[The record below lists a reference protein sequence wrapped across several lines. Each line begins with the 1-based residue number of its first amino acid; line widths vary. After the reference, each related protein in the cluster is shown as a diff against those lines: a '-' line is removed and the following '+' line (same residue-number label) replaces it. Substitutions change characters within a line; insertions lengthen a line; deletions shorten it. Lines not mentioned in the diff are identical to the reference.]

1 MLQDPYPY
9 DKGRLV
15 VKEMADSLSL
25 DLVEKRLVTDQM
37 VLTVGY
43 DVENLKDGR
52 AYGGPV
58 ETDRYGRSIPK
69 EAHGSINLEH
79 RTSSSKTIV
88 EAVARLYDRIVNPKL
103 LVRRMYVVASRV
115 VDETTAQPQMKPEQ
129 LDLFTDYKALEEQR
143 AKEQADAE
151 RERKAQEALLA
162 IRQKLGK
169 NAILRGMNLEGGATA
184 RDRNRQIGGH
194 KA

>member
-1 MLQDPYPY
+1 
-9 DKGRLV
+9 
-15 VKEMADSLSL
+15 MADLLSL
-25 DLVEKRLVTDQM
+25 DLVEKRLMTDQM

-52 AYGGPV
+52 TYGGPV
-58 ETDRYGRSIPK
+58 EIDRYGRSIPK

-103 LVRRMYVVASRV
+103 LVRRMYVVANRV
-115 VDETTAQPQMKPEQ
+115 VDETTAQSKPEQ

-169 NAILRGMNLEGGATA
+169 NAILKGMNLEDGATA

>member
-1 MLQDPYPY
+1 MVRADVPWRTC
-9 DKGRLV
+9 GGGESITASV
-15 VKEMADSLSL
+15 VREIR
-25 DLVEKRLVTDQM
+25 EETG
-37 VLTVGY
+37 LTVSNLRMCGV
-43 DVENLKDGR
+43 VEWETIGER
-52 AYGGPV
+52 GPV

-115 VDETTAQPQMKPEQ
+115 VDETTALPQTKPEQ

-169 NAILRGMNLEGGATA
+169 NANLKGMNLEDGATA